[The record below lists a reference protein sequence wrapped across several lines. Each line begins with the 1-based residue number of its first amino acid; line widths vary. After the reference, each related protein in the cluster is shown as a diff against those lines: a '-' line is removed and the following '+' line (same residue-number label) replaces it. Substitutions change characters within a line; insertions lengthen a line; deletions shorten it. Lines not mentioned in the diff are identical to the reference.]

1 VQGFDRR
8 ESGSDGVQSFTEL
21 VMSDLARY
29 RPGRRP
35 SWFRVLST
43 APFVAGLQASLV
55 LRAQQALVA
64 RGDRRLCWLV
74 RSFGIWL
81 LGADFV
87 PGCSVGRGVMF
98 SHPVG
103 VVIGPGSRVG
113 DQVTFAGG
121 VTLGVKTFDETEQGP
136 DEPYPVLADG
146 VSLGAHAAVL
156 GGVTVGAGAAVGANS
171 VVTRDVP
178 PGAVVAGAPARVIG
192 SRRSA
197 RV

>member
-1 VQGFDRR
+1 M
-8 ESGSDGVQSFTEL
+8 SADGVPGFREL

-35 SWFRVLST
+35 TWLRVLTT

-55 LRAQQALVA
+55 LRAQQALVR
-64 RGDRRLCWLV
+64 RGDRHLCWLV
-74 RSFGIWL
+74 RSFGIWI

-87 PGCSVGRGVMF
+87 PGCTVGRAVMF

-103 VVIGPGSRVG
+103 IVIGPGSRVG
-113 DQVTFAGG
+113 NGVTLAGG
-121 VTLGVKTFDETEQGP
+121 VTLGVKAFDEAEQSPG
-136 DEPYPVLADG
+136 EPYPTLADG
-146 VSLGAHAAVL
+146 VSVGAHAAIL

-178 PGAVVAGAPARVIG
+178 AGAVVAGAPARVVG
-192 SRRSA
+192 SRRA
-197 RV
+197 AGV